1 MNIDGSDQRPL
12 TSGLSEHAPTCS
24 RDGRWVY
31 YVDNNDNHYLKRVPI
46 DGGSPQTIV
55 SFSLG
60 HYALSPDGTEV
71 ASLEV
76 RELDH
81 KLMLRLD
88 STESHHM
95 VYHDMDQRALE
106 EGLAFS
112 PDGKAVVYI
121 VREKGVD
128 NLWAQSLDGAAA
140 KPLTHFKA
148 DKILRFSYSPDG
160 SQIAIERG
168 ESESDVVLLKDTSK

>member
-1 MNIDGSDQRPL
+1 L
-12 TSGLSEHAPTCS
+12 TSGLSEHTPSCS
-24 RDGRWVY
+24 KDGRWVY
-31 YVDNNDNHYLKRVPI
+31 YVDNNDNHYLKRVSI
-46 DGGSPQTIV
+46 NGGSPQTV
-55 SFSLG
+55 VNFSLG
-60 HYALSPDGTEV
+60 NYTLSPDGMQV

-88 STESHHM
+88 STESHRM
-95 VYHDMDQRALE
+95 AYHDMDQRALE

-128 NLWAQSLDGAAA
+128 NLWAQALDGSAA
-140 KPLTHFKA
+140 KPLTHFTA
-148 DKILRFSYSPDG
+148 DKILRFNYSPDG
-160 SQIAIERG
+160 SQVAIERG